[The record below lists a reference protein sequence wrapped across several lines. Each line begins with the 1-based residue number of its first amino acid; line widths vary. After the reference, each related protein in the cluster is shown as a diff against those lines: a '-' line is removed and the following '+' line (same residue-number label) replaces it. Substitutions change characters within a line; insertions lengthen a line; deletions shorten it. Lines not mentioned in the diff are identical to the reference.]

1 MPGVTDEMREKWK
14 GRVSFC
20 KKHHHA
26 LGDWA
31 LSFIDSID
39 VQLNAGRDLSLKQ
52 SFKLGE
58 IYHDLEDKV

>member
-1 MPGVTDEMREKWK
+1 MIV
-14 GRVSFC
+14 
-20 KKHHHA
+20 
-26 LGDWA
+26 
-31 LSFIDSID
+31 D